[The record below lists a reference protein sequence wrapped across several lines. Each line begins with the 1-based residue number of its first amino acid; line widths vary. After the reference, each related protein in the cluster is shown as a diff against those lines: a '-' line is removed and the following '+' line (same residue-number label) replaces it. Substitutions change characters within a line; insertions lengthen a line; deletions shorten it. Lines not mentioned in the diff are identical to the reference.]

1 MDKIKDMDNFTRAQE
16 DFVEALLMLEEQGL
30 PLETTKVA
38 RLLNVSKPAVHQ
50 MGHELIDKGLITRKD
65 YGDMTL
71 TDAGRELARKVFN
84 RHKILKQ
91 FLIELGVSEDVA
103 EHDCCK
109 IEHVISEETFE
120 VISKKIEEK

>member
-84 RHKILKQ
+84 RHKVLKQ

-103 EHDCCK
+103 EDDCCK

-120 VISKKIEEK
+120 VIRKKIEEK

>member
-1 MDKIKDMDNFTRAQE
+1 MDNYTRAQE

-71 TDAGRELARKVFN
+71 TEKGRELAN
-84 RHKILKQ
+84 RILKRHEV
-91 FLIELGVSEDVA
+91 LKEYLLNLGVSQDVA
-103 EHDCCK
+103 EEDCCK
-109 IEHVISEETFE
+109 IEHVISNETFE
-120 VISKKIEEK
+120 AIKKTLKK

>member
-91 FLIELGVSEDVA
+91 YLIVLAVSEEVEED
-103 EHDCCK
+103 DCFK

>member
-103 EHDCCK
+103 EDDCCK

-120 VISKKIEEK
+120 VIRKTIEEK

>member
-1 MDKIKDMDNFTRAQE
+1 MDNFTRAQE

-65 YGDMTL
+65 YGDMAL

-91 FLIELGVSEDVA
+91 FLVELGVSEDVA
-103 EHDCCK
+103 EDDCCK
-109 IEHVISEETFE
+109 IEHVISEEAFE
-120 VISKKIEEK
+120 VIRKKVEEK

>member
-1 MDKIKDMDNFTRAQE
+1 MVVFADYDLGGEDINRIYNQIKGLDNVKSVDKIKDMDNFTRAQE

-65 YGDMTL
+65 YDGSVYVNTVNPDL
-71 TDAGRELARKVFN
+71 LATGSSDIPKN
-84 RHKILKQ
+84 RAK
-91 FLIELGVSEDVA
+91 
-103 EHDCCK
+103 
-109 IEHVISEETFE
+109 T
-120 VISKKIEEK
+120 

>member
-1 MDKIKDMDNFTRAQE
+1 MDNFTRAQE

-103 EHDCCK
+103 ENDCCK

>member
-1 MDKIKDMDNFTRAQE
+1 MDNFTRAQE

-103 EHDCCK
+103 EDDCCK

-120 VISKKIEEK
+120 VIREKVEEK

>member
-50 MGHELIDKGLITRKD
+50 MGHELIDKVLITRKD

-103 EHDCCK
+103 EDDCCK

-120 VISKKIEEK
+120 VIRKKIEEK

>member
-30 PLETTKVA
+30 PLESTKVA

-103 EHDCCK
+103 EDDCCK

-120 VISKKIEEK
+120 VIRKKIEEK

>member
-1 MDKIKDMDNFTRAQE
+1 MDNFTRAQE

-71 TDAGRELARKVFN
+71 ADAGRELARKVFN

-103 EHDCCK
+103 EDDCCK

-120 VISKKIEEK
+120 VIRKKIEEK

>member
-103 EHDCCK
+103 EDDCCK

-120 VISKKIEEK
+120 VIKKKIEEK

>member
-103 EHDCCK
+103 EDDCCK

>member
-16 DFVEALLMLEEQGL
+16 DFVEALLMLEDQGL

-103 EHDCCK
+103 EDDCCK

-120 VISKKIEEK
+120 VIRKKIEEK

>member
-103 EHDCCK
+103 EDDCCK

-120 VISKKIEEK
+120 VIRKKTEEK

>member
-103 EHDCCK
+103 EDDCCK

-120 VISKKIEEK
+120 VIREKVEEK

>member
-103 EHDCCK
+103 EDDCCK

-120 VISKKIEEK
+120 VIRKKIEEK

>member
-103 EHDCCK
+103 EDDCCK

-120 VISKKIEEK
+120 ENKKKIEEK

>member
-1 MDKIKDMDNFTRAQE
+1 MDNFTRAQE

-65 YGDMTL
+65 YGGMTL
-71 TDAGRELARKVFN
+71 TDAGRELAKKVFN

-103 EHDCCK
+103 EDDCCK

-120 VISKKIEEK
+120 VIRKKIEEK

>member
-71 TDAGRELARKVFN
+71 TDAGRKLARKVFN

-103 EHDCCK
+103 EDDCCK

-120 VISKKIEEK
+120 VIRKKIEEK

>member
-71 TDAGRELARKVFN
+71 TDAGRELAKKVFN

-103 EHDCCK
+103 EDDCCK

-120 VISKKIEEK
+120 VIRKKIEEK

>member
-1 MDKIKDMDNFTRAQE
+1 MDNFTRAQE

-71 TDAGRELARKVFN
+71 TDVGRELARKVFN

-103 EHDCCK
+103 EDDCCK

-120 VISKKIEEK
+120 VIKKKIEEK

>member
-16 DFVEALLMLEEQGL
+16 DFVEAVLMLEEQGL

-103 EHDCCK
+103 EDDCCK

-120 VISKKIEEK
+120 VIRKKIEEK

>member
-103 EHDCCK
+103 EDDCCK

-120 VISKKIEEK
+120 VIRKKVEEK

>member
-50 MGHELIDKGLITRKD
+50 MGHEQIDKGLITRKD

-103 EHDCCK
+103 EDDCCK

-120 VISKKIEEK
+120 VIRKKIEEK

>member
-103 EHDCCK
+103 EDDCCK
-109 IEHVISEETFE
+109 IEHVMSEETFE
-120 VISKKIEEK
+120 VIRKKIEEK

>member
-71 TDAGRELARKVFN
+71 TDAGRELAKKVFN

-103 EHDCCK
+103 EDDCCK

-120 VISKKIEEK
+120 VIKKKIEEK

>member
-1 MDKIKDMDNFTRAQE
+1 MDNFTRAQE

-65 YGDMTL
+65 YGDMAL

-91 FLIELGVSEDVA
+91 FLVELGVSEDVA
-103 EHDCCK
+103 EDDCCK

-120 VISKKIEEK
+120 VIRKKVEEK

>member
-1 MDKIKDMDNFTRAQE
+1 MDNFTRAQE

-71 TDAGRELARKVFN
+71 TEVGRELARKVFN

-103 EHDCCK
+103 EDDCCK

-120 VISKKIEEK
+120 VIRKKVEDK